1 MNSEEPADA
10 PEDGR
15 EEVPDRDGVEN
26 GSMKDGSVWK
36 QASKED
42 EDLIEDG
49 VARLGG
55 YDSARDQLSQK
66 VRAAEGQKLV
76 FRVRVK
82 TAETIHPADRFFVVV
97 RDEAGGELLAAG
109 ESTTD
114 AAAAAARTG
123 ESAWIWTTADLSPF
137 AGRTVEVGFLAKTD
151 GKRPTT
157 FFVDDVALKK
167 TSATSRS
174 PSKP

>member
-1 MNSEEPADA
+1 
-10 PEDGR
+10 
-15 EEVPDRDGVEN
+15 VT
-26 GSMKDGSVWK
+26 
-36 QASKED
+36 
-42 EDLIEDG
+42 
-49 VARLGG
+49 
-55 YDSARDQLSQK
+55 
-66 VRAAEGQKLV
+66 
-76 FRVRVK
+76 
-82 TAETIHPADRFFVVV
+82 TAERIHPADRFFVVV

-114 AAAAAARTG
+114 AAAARTG
-123 ESAWIWTTADLSPF
+123 ESAWIWSTADLSPF
-137 AGRTVEVGFLAKTD
+137 AGRTVDVGFLAKTD